1 MTIPP
6 TVLTTSFYAFYDLHR
21 PAYQAFAAA
30 RLPADEA
37 QIVVSH
43 IFSLIA
49 DRWIA
54 IVAERAPAAWAWGH
68 LTRAVTRRGGRPTT
82 PAEDIA
88 LLRDQ
93 LQLTVDQIATLTGT
107 EGATV
112 TALLAAADRTA
123 GTLAGPARHQPATGR
138 PTGSRE
144 ARWRDAFRLRTALA

>member
-1 MTIPP
+1 M
-6 TVLTTSFYAFYDLHR
+6 
-21 PAYQAFAAA
+21 
-30 RLPADEA
+30 
-37 QIVVSH
+37 
-43 IFSLIA
+43 
-49 DRWIA
+49 
-54 IVAERAPAAWAWGH
+54 
-68 LTRAVTRRGGRPTT
+68 TRRGARPTT

-107 EGATV
+107 EDATV

-123 GTLAGPARHQPATGR
+123 GTLSGPARHQPVTGR